1 MSKNFNRD
9 DILKDLRQT
18 VMEVH
23 FTKVSGEN
31 RIMHCSLMPQLLP
44 ETYVAEINEE
54 KDFHQKN
61 ADVVAAWDVQKGGW
75 RSFRVD
81 SVMYL
86 QDITHKYI

>member
-1 MSKNFNRD
+1 MIFSRD
-9 DILKDLRQT
+9 DILKDLRKT

-23 FTKVSGEN
+23 FTKVNGEN
-31 RIMHCSLMPQLLP
+31 RIMHCSLMPELLP
-44 ETYVAEINEE
+44 ETYANDITEE

-61 ADVVAAWDVQKGGW
+61 DGVIAAWDIQNRGW

-86 QDITHKYI
+86 QDITHKYF